1 MKKIIATASALAV
14 APLLSACA
22 DTPRVPEHGTVIATE
37 HRPSWVQIVPGTTIC
52 TGNPMQCT
60 ATPPQ
65 FIPHAETW
73 DITIR
78 DRNNPDWKG
87 TVTDYTSDTYDK
99 CHKGDLWPECWKN

>member
-37 HRPSWVQIVPGTTIC
+37 HRPSWVQIVPGDNAL
-52 TGNPMQCT
+52 GV
-60 ATPPQ
+60 
-65 FIPHAETW
+65 IPHAETW